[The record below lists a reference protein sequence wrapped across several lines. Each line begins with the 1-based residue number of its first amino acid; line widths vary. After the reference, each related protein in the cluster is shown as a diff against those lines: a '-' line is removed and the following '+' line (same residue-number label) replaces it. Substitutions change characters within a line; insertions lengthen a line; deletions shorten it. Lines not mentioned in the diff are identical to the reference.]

1 MSDIYKN
8 LSTFVSSYPRS
19 IMLTKRFFISWIA
32 SSIVMFLLSYVWH
45 GIFLTDFSRLS
56 YPKEIFLIIA
66 CLVYL
71 IIGFVVAKAIDV
83 KLLDKFFKRRPII
96 KGAVAGAAV
105 GFILFLVS
113 AVAGV
118 SFSTGSKLENLLLD
132 VCWQVIEQA
141 AGGAV
146 VGVAHFF
153 IFDSSAIIED

>member
-1 MSDIYKN
+1 
-8 LSTFVSSYPRS
+8 
-19 IMLTKRFFISWIA
+19 MLTKRFFISWIA

-83 KLLDKFFKRRPII
+83 KFLEKYFKRKPII
-96 KGAVAGAAV
+96 KGAIAGAAI
-105 GFILFLVS
+105 GFALFLISTV
-113 AVAGV
+113 VGV

-132 VCWQVIEQA
+132 VSWQVIEQA
-141 AGGAV
+141 LGGAV
-146 VGVAHFF
+146 VGIAHIFV
-153 IFDSSAIIED
+153 FDSSAIIED